1 MTANRDLGRL
11 PELLVA
17 ELVRTALL
25 EDVGSGDVTSLATIP
40 AEARSQ
46 ARMVAREPMVVCGLA
61 LACAA
66 FRQCDPSLF
75 VDFKCQDGQK
85 VERGEVLLEVEGST
99 RAILSGERVA
109 LNFLQRLSGVATMT
123 AKYVQALE
131 GTSAQLLDTRKTT
144 PGWRILEKF
153 AVRCGGGK
161 NHRHGLYDMV
171 LVKDNHL
178 AALAAEQPNAV
189 TAAVRRARAAYPHLR
204 VEIEAD
210 TLEQAR
216 QAAEAGA
223 DIVLLDNM
231 SLEQLRMAVA
241 SFKGRVQLE
250 ASGGVTLDTI
260 HAIGQT
266 GVDFISV
273 GAITHSARA
282 VDIGL
287 DFVEPTEGLQA

>member
-1 MTANRDLGRL
+1 
-11 PELLVA
+11 
-17 ELVRTALL
+17 
-25 EDVGSGDVTSLATIP
+25 
-40 AEARSQ
+40 
-46 ARMVAREPMVVCGLA
+46 MVAREPMVVCGLA

-66 FRQCDPSLF
+66 FLQCDPSLS
-75 VDFKCQDGQK
+75 VDFKCQDGRK

-99 RAILSGERVA
+99 RAVLAGERVA

-144 PGWRILEKF
+144 PGWRVLEKF

-231 SLEQLRMAVA
+231 SLEQLRTAVA

-260 HAIGQT
+260 HAVGKT
-266 GVDFISV
+266 GVDFVSV

-287 DFVEPTEGLQA
+287 DFVEPTEGLPA

>member
-1 MTANRDLGRL
+1 MTAIRDFGRL

-25 EDVGSGDVTSLATIP
+25 EDVGSGDVTSVATIP
-40 AEARSQ
+40 AESGSM
-46 ARMVAREPMVVCGLA
+46 ARMVAREPMVICGLA
-61 LACAA
+61 LACEA
-66 FRQCDPSLF
+66 FRQCDPSVS
-75 VDFKCQDGQK
+75 VDSKCHDGQK
-85 VERGEVLLEVEGST
+85 VQRGEVLLQVEGST
-99 RAILSGERVA
+99 RAVLAGERVA
-109 LNFLQRLSGVATMT
+109 LNFLQRLSGVATIT

-144 PGWRILEKF
+144 PGWRVLEKF

-178 AALAAEQPNAV
+178 TALAGEQPNAV

-210 TLEQAR
+210 TLEQAG

-231 SLEQLRMAVA
+231 SLDQLRTAVA

-250 ASGGVTLDTI
+250 ASGGVTLETI

-266 GVDFISV
+266 GVDFVSV

-287 DFVEPTEGLQA
+287 DFVEPAEGLPS

>member
-1 MTANRDLGRL
+1 MSMNSDLGRL
-11 PELLVA
+11 PEILVV

-40 AEARSQ
+40 EEALSR
-46 ARMVAREPMVVCGLA
+46 AWMVARESMVVSGLA
-61 LACAA
+61 LAEEA
-66 FRQCDPSLF
+66 FRQCDSSVSVQL
-75 VDFKCQDGQK
+75 KCRDGQRL
-85 VERGEVLLEVEGST
+85 ERGEVLLEVEGST
-99 RAILSGERVA
+99 RAVLAGERVA

-123 AKYVQALE
+123 ARYVQALE
-131 GTSAQLLDTRKTT
+131 GTSTQLLDTRKTT
-144 PGWRILEKF
+144 PGWRVLEKY
-153 AVRCGGGK
+153 AVRCGGGR

-178 AALAAEQPNAV
+178 AALSGERPNAV

-216 QAAEAGA
+216 QAVEAGA
-223 DIVLLDNM
+223 DVVLLDNM
-231 SLEQLRMAVA
+231 TLEQLRSAVVE
-241 SFKGRVQLE
+241 FKGRTQLE
-250 ASGGVTLDTI
+250 ASGGVTLDSL
-260 HAIGQT
+260 HAIGET
-266 GVDFISV
+266 GVDFVSV

-287 DFVEPTEGLQA
+287 DFAEPSGRATT

>member
-1 MTANRDLGRL
+1 MSMNSDLGRL
-11 PELLVA
+11 PEILVA

-40 AEARSQ
+40 EEACGP
-46 ARMVAREPMVVCGLA
+46 AWMVARESMVVSGLA
-61 LACAA
+61 LAEEA
-66 FRQCDPSLF
+66 FRQCDASVSVQL
-75 VDFKCQDGQK
+75 KCKDGQRL
-85 VERGEVLLEVEGST
+85 ERGEVLLEVEGST
-99 RAILSGERVA
+99 RAVLAGERVA

-123 AKYVQALE
+123 ARYVQALE
-131 GTSAQLLDTRKTT
+131 GTSTQLLDTRKTT
-144 PGWRILEKF
+144 PGWRVLEKY
-153 AVRCGGGK
+153 AVRCGGGR

-178 AALAAEQPNAV
+178 AALSGEKPNAV

-216 QAAEAGA
+216 QAVEAGA
-223 DIVLLDNM
+223 DVVLLDNM
-231 SLEQLRMAVA
+231 SLEQLRSAVVE
-241 SFKGRVQLE
+241 FKGRTQLE
-250 ASGGVTLDTI
+250 ASGGVTLDTL
-260 HAIGQT
+260 HAIGET
-266 GVDFISV
+266 GVDFVSV

-287 DFVEPTEGLQA
+287 DFTEPSGRATT

>member
-1 MTANRDLGRL
+1 MSMNSDLGRL
-11 PELLVA
+11 PEILVV

-40 AEARSQ
+40 EEALSR
-46 ARMVAREPMVVCGLA
+46 AWMVARESMVVSGLA
-61 LACAA
+61 LAEEA
-66 FRQCDPSLF
+66 FRQCDSSVSVQL
-75 VDFKCQDGQK
+75 KCRDGQRL
-85 VERGEVLLEVEGST
+85 ERGEVLLEVEGST
-99 RAILSGERVA
+99 RAVLAGERVA

-123 AKYVQALE
+123 ARYVQALN
-131 GTSAQLLDTRKTT
+131 GTSTQLLDTRKTT
-144 PGWRILEKF
+144 PGWRVLEKY
-153 AVRCGGGK
+153 AVRCGGGR

-178 AALAAEQPNAV
+178 AALSGEKPNAV

-216 QAAEAGA
+216 QAVEAGA
-223 DIVLLDNM
+223 DVVLLDNM
-231 SLEQLRMAVA
+231 SLEQLRSAVVE
-241 SFKGRVQLE
+241 FKGRTQLE
-250 ASGGVTLDTI
+250 ASGGVTLDTL
-260 HAIGQT
+260 HAIGET
-266 GVDFISV
+266 GVDFVSV

-287 DFVEPTEGLQA
+287 DFAEPSGRATT